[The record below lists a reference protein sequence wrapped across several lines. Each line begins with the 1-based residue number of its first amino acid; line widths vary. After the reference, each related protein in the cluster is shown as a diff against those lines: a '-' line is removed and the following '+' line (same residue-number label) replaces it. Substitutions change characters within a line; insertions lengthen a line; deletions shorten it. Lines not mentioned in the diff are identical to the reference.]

1 LEKEDLMKHEEV
13 THKIIGCAYA
23 VYKKLGFGF
32 LESVY
37 RKAMVIEL
45 GRAGLY
51 VEEEKP
57 ITVYYDDY
65 VVGKFAADLYV
76 EDLIIVELKSVQ
88 NIVSDHEVQLVNY
101 LKGTKKDIGLLIN
114 FGQSGVDVKRK
125 YKDLA
130 KEN

>member
-1 LEKEDLMKHEEV
+1 MEHEEL
-13 THKIIGCAYA
+13 THKIIGCAYT

-37 RKAMVIEL
+37 RKTTVIEL
-45 GRAGLY
+45 GRAGLN

-65 VVGKFAADLYV
+65 VVGKFSADLYV

-88 NIVSDHEVQLVNY
+88 NMVSDHEVQLVNY
-101 LKGTKKDIGLLIN
+101 LKGTVKDIGLLIN
-114 FGQSGVDVKRK
+114 FGPSGVEVKRK

-130 KEN
+130 KDK

>member
-1 LEKEDLMKHEEV
+1 MKHEEV
-13 THKIIGCAYA
+13 THKIIGCAYT

-37 RKAMVIEL
+37 RKAMVIEM

-65 VVGKFAADLYV
+65 VVGKFSADLYV

-88 NIVSDHEVQLVNY
+88 NMVSDHEVQLVNY
-101 LKGTKKDIGLLIN
+101 LKGTRKDIGLLIN
-114 FGQSGVDVKRK
+114 FGPSGVEVKRK

-130 KEN
+130 KEE

>member
-1 LEKEDLMKHEEV
+1 MEHEEL

-51 VEEEKP
+51 VDEEKL
-57 ITVYYDDY
+57 ITVYYDDN
-65 VVGKFAADLYV
+65 VVGKFAADLYI

-88 NIVSDHEVQLVNY
+88 NMVSEHEVQLVNY
-101 LKGTKKDIGLLIN
+101 LKGTRKDIGLLIN
-114 FGQSGVDVKRK
+114 FGPSGVEVKRK
-125 YKDLA
+125 YKEQA
-130 KEN
+130 KDK